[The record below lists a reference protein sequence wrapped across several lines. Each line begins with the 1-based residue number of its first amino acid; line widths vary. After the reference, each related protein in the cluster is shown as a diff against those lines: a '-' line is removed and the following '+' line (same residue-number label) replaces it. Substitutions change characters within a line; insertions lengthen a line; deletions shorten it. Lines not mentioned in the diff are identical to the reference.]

1 MAGYS
6 RQSTITTGNVILA
19 ADFNNEYNQLI
30 TAFGSSGHAH
40 DGTTGN
46 GPTLSLTAAVTG
58 TLPVANGGSGA
69 TTLTDGGVLL
79 GSGTGAVT
87 AMSVLANSEM
97 IVGDG
102 TTDPVAESGATLRTS
117 IGVGTGDSPQ
127 VTGIELGHATDTT
140 ITRSSAGVLAV
151 EGNVMYHASG
161 TDIPVTDG
169 GTGVSTLTDGG
180 VLLGSGTGAITAM
193 GVLSDGQIIVGDGT
207 TDPVAE
213 SGATARTSLGAAASG
228 ANNDITSINSI
239 AIPTAQYTS
248 AEETKLSGIEASADV
263 TDITNVNAASA
274 TTVGT
279 IGTGVWQGTAINQ
292 TYLVGQSGTNTGDE
306 SAASLTAS
314 GVVELATVAETNT
327 GSDATRAVTPASLTG
342 WTGDTG
348 LVTVGTIGT
357 GTWQGTAINQ
367 TYLTGQSGTNTGD
380 EASSSA
386 TVSGTVEL
394 ATDAETITGTDTER
408 AVTPAN
414 VTAVLQAPGKFTGT
428 TKGGDIASASPLII
442 DTDGD
447 YFDVTGTTNYAAMT
461 VAANRHFF
469 LQFDGALT
477 MTHHTTNLDL
487 PGEANI
493 ITVAGDVGEFFS
505 TGSNTVQ
512 CVNYTRADGKAVVGT
527 SAIGVGLILALGG

>member
-1 MAGYS
+1 MAGYT
-6 RQSTITTGNVILA
+6 RQSTISTGNIILA

-69 TTLTDGGVLL
+69 T
-79 GSGTGAVT
+79 
-87 AMSVLANSEM
+87 
-97 IVGDG
+97 
-102 TTDPVAESGATLRTS
+102 
-117 IGVGTGDSPQ
+117 
-127 VTGIELGHATDTT
+127 
-140 ITRSSAGVLAV
+140 
-151 EGNVMYHASG
+151 
-161 TDIPVTDG
+161 
-169 GTGVSTLTDGG
+169 TLTDGG

-306 SAASLTAS
+306 VAADLTTA
-314 GVVELATVAETNT
+314 GVVELATNAE
-327 GSDATRAVTPASLTG
+327 SV
-342 WTGDTG
+342 
-348 LVTVGTIGT
+348 
-357 GTWQGTAINQ
+357 
-367 TYLTGQSGTNTGD
+367 
-380 EASSSA
+380 
-386 TVSGTVEL
+386 
-394 ATDAETITGTDTER
+394 TGTDTGR
-408 AVTPAN
+408 TVTPAGLRAALVDGN
-414 VTAVLQAPGKFTGT
+414 DTTMGKFNLKDYGEVTNAIGATGGGTQDIDLTLGNNVVATVDTNTNTFTFSNPTASDELCGFTLFLTNGGSQTVNWPGSVDWAGATAPTLT
-428 TKGGDIASASPLII
+428 TSGLDILVFVT
-442 DTDGD
+442 TDG
-447 YFDVTGTTNYAAMT
+447 GTIWHGMVS
-461 VAANRHFF
+461 VA
-469 LQFDGALT
+469 D
-477 MTHHTTNLDL
+477 
-487 PGEANI
+487 
-493 ITVAGDVGEFFS
+493 S
-505 TGSNTVQ
+505 
-512 CVNYTRADGKAVVGT
+512 K
-527 SAIGVGLILALGG
+527 